1 MPDGHFE
8 PTRILKVPGGGYT
21 AWAVALVAAMGVLVG
36 VLLVVL
42 LGGGSGGGGDS
53 ADASPATART
63 TTVVQRVTVPQPIT
77 TPGEAVVTTTVPG
90 VIGERLDVAKER
102 LEAAGFDTDARG
114 GGTFGIVVDS
124 NWVVVAQSPQ
134 PTERRQVGSLVTLD
148 VEKR

>member
-42 LGGGSGGGGDS
+42 LGGGGGSGGEG
-53 ADASPATART
+53 ATAQVART